1 MTFSPF
7 WRRYSLPFLY
17 AYKPSEF
24 SIRFKDK
31 SKGVRTC
38 LLSIKK
44 QASPNALPR
53 NEYKQYSHA
62 VLVCTDTAQAVHR
75 HIQNRW
81 ASCSFHP
88 SESEFWRFRF
98 LGRKQKTLSINVSHF
113 SSPHHANI
121 HFLPD
126 MTLFFGSFFTFTS
139 DWYKITVFPFT
150 PYII

>member
-1 MTFSPF
+1 M
-7 WRRYSLPFLY
+7 
-17 AYKPSEF
+17 
-24 SIRFKDK
+24 
-31 SKGVRTC
+31 RTC

-62 VLVCTDTAQAVHR
+62 VLVWTGTARAVHR

-98 LGRKQKTLSINVSHF
+98 LGRKQKTLSINAGHF

-139 DWYKITVFPFT
+139 DWCKNTILCDTPLVYKGAFRQASAFCIKTGLNWYRHEWETKDIRV
-150 PYII
+150 YVN